1 MAEEALSKI
10 PEALKK
16 RIEEAPSDTVHLLL
30 HVRGSEPGQ
39 DAAIESA
46 GFAVRHR
53 TTIVPTIAVR
63 GPGQSLGSLLKEPW
77 LVRVEEDS
85 AVQTW

>member
-1 MAEEALSKI
+1 MAEEALSKL
-10 PEALKK
+10 PESLKK
-16 RIEEAPSDTVHLLL
+16 RIQEAPSDTVHLLL
-30 HVRGSEPGQ
+30 HVSGTEPGQ
-39 DAAIESA
+39 DAAIERA

-63 GPGQSLGSLLKEPW
+63 GPGQSLRTLLKESW